1 MLPFHWQ
8 RKRLPSPESAKWG
21 LYRARLTIPPDLL
34 TGYSYLPYQ
43 VRQAHHGAR
52 YMDYWLMFMWLSVD
66 PMADKE
72 RQRLQHVAVIG
83 RIEVLLL

>member
-1 MLPFHWQ
+1 
-8 RKRLPSPESAKWG
+8 
-21 LYRARLTIPPDLL
+21 
-34 TGYSYLPYQ
+34 
-43 VRQAHHGAR
+43 
-52 YMDYWLMFMWLSVD
+52 MDYWLMFMWLSVD